1 MSIDPELE
9 KQMEMLEGLDLGME
23 EPISQAAAPQSAT
36 NEVANNAEVSFINQ
50 PVQAQVSSVQQQ
62 AQAQVVQ
69 QTQTVAQPVQA
80 QPVQTQTV
88 AQPVQAQ
95 PAQAVAQ
102 PQVNLNEAPVFVN
115 LGENTYKTKTD
126 FLKLKENEATRVT
139 LVNYNASGV
148 HFHYETGLGYFKC
161 LSTYGD
167 PTSDWPTIKGVCC
180 LQPNPQDKTKVV
192 GKGKVKVFL
201 PVIEYPVSKTDGK
214 TLISG
219 SLPKLKVLALSKQ
232 EYDTLF
238 EVQKEYGADT
248 STFDLSI
255 TRKRSDRGGFL
266 EYKLTPGPSWRS
278 KFQGAIEAEASKLT
292 NEVYN
297 LAAQEY
303 AKVLSEER
311 VIEFYNEKAKQEIM
325 AQQIA
330 NQQVPTTNDINL
342 NIV

>member
-23 EPISQAAAPQSAT
+23 EPISQAAAPQPAT
-36 NEVANNAEVSFINQ
+36 NEVANNTEVSFINQ

-62 AQAQVVQ
+62 
-69 QTQTVAQPVQA
+69 TQTVAQPVQA
-80 QPVQTQTV
+80 QPVQ
-88 AQPVQAQ
+88 AQPAQAQ
-95 PAQAVAQ
+95 PAQTVAPQ

-167 PTSDWPTIKGVCC
+167 PTSDWPTVKGVCC

-255 TRKRSDRGGFL
+255 SRKRSDRGGFL